1 MEKTFLGRGWSFPST
16 FDHSYQGVVMTE
28 DEENIRE
35 GLHAIL
41 STMPG
46 ERITNLDFGCQLD
59 HSLFDNVDSN
69 FNTYINDTIKMA
81 ILRYEPRIDVNQ
93 IELGLDQDQSVLLV
107 TIDYTV
113 RATNARSNYVYPFY
127 KLERSVN

>member
-1 MEKTFLGRGWSFPST
+1 MEKTFLGCGWSFPPT
-16 FDHSYQGVVMTE
+16 FDHSYQGVVITA

-35 GLHAIL
+35 SLYAIL

-46 ERITNLDFGCQLD
+46 ERITDLDFGCQLD
-59 HSLFDNVDSN
+59 YSLFDGIDSN
-69 FNTYINDTIKMA
+69 FGTYVEDTIKMA

-93 IELGLDQDQSVLLV
+93 IDLNVDEKQGTLLI

-113 RATNARSNYVYPFY
+113 RATNARSNYVYPYY
-127 KLERSVN
+127 KLEHSVV